1 MKNRIT
7 SLILIIL
14 FASCKSN
21 TIYDEPLDLIPK
33 DSMVL
38 VLKDLYL
45 ASAAKGVKNKK
56 QQKRVSY
63 MPLVYHKHKI
73 DSMRFSTSNFYY
85 ISKVDVYQPMIN
97 EVMTLLEKEKAVYA
111 NLKKKKDSILTDS
124 IAKINKTKKA
134 NKKKKG
140 ISEDF
145 EKKITSY
152 RKKLN

>member
-1 MKNRIT
+1 
-7 SLILIIL
+7 
-14 FASCKSN
+14 
-21 TIYDEPLDLIPK
+21 
-33 DSMVL
+33 
-38 VLKDLYL
+38 
-45 ASAAKGVKNKK
+45 
-56 QQKRVSY
+56 
-63 MPLVYHKHKI
+63 
-73 DSMRFSTSNFYY
+73 
-85 ISKVDVYQPMIN
+85 
-97 EVMTLLEKEKAVYA
+97 MTLLEKEKAVYA